1 MDNTETERKNFI
13 CILLEEVNLFIALA
27 LFLVMSFFLSGSET
41 ALTAVNR
48 MKVHLRAEQGDVKAQ
63 KLEKL
68 IAKPDRMITTI
79 LIGNN
84 ISNIML
90 PTLVTTIA
98 ITEGWEVGLAT
109 AILTVVLIIFGEVLP
124 KTIAATFADKIAYI
138 VAPVIGFLVVLFKP
152 LTWLLAQFTNIFIRI
167 ISKGSVKEAT
177 MTKEELRTMVD
188 IASTEGTFEADESE
202 RIKGVLDFP
211 HKDVSDV
218 MSTHR
223 TDTVG
228 ISIDLNYEEVRDLIL
243 DSSYTRYPV
252 YEESMDNVV
261 GLFYSKKL
269 IEWSMNPN
277 LTLAEL
283 MDDNPLF
290 VVQSVSVEKVFKLMM
305 AKKKHMA
312 VILDEYG
319 GTLGIVTHEDII
331 EEMIGQ
337 DIEDETDDEDDELVF
352 EINDSQLSCHGRL
365 EIEDV
370 NEMFEVEVPE
380 DHDTIAGF
388 VMQQLGHVPEVGE
401 EFTYENLHVIVNEM
415 DRNRIERLTITK
427 IAEPEEQ
434 EPVSENSAKRP

>member
-1 MDNTETERKNFI
+1 M
-13 CILLEEVNLFIALA
+13 FIALGF
-27 LFLVMSFFLSGSET
+27 FLMMSFFLSGSET

-48 MKVHLRAEQGDVKAQ
+48 MKVHLRAEQGDIKSQ
-63 KLEKL
+63 RLQKL

-84 ISNIML
+84 IANIML

-98 ITEGWEVGLAT
+98 ITRGWEVGVAT
-109 AILTVVLIIFGEVLP
+109 AVLTVVLILFGEVLP
-124 KTIAATFADKIAYI
+124 KTIAATFADKMAYI
-138 VAPVIGFLVVLFKP
+138 VAPVISILVAILRP
-152 LTWLLAQFTNIFIRI
+152 LTWLISQFTNIFIRV
-167 ISKGSVKEAT
+167 ISKGTVKEAT
-177 MTKEELRTMVD
+177 LTKEELRSMVD
-188 IASTEGTFEADESE
+188 IASTEGTFEEDESE
-202 RIKGVLDFP
+202 RIKGILDFP
-211 HKDVSDV
+211 NKDVSDV

-228 ISIDLNYEEVRDLIL
+228 ISIDSTYEEVRDLIL
-243 DSSYTRYPV
+243 ESSYTRYPV

-269 IEWSMNPN
+269 IEWSMDPN
-277 LTLAEL
+277 LTLQEL

-290 VVQSVSVEKVFKLMM
+290 VVQSVSVEKVFKMM
-305 AKKKHMA
+305 MSKKKHMA

-337 DIEDETDDEDDELVF
+337 DIEDETDIEDDELIF
-352 EINDSQLSCHGRL
+352 EMTDTQLVCHGRL

-370 NEMFEVEVPE
+370 NEMFEVDVPD

-388 VMQQLGHVPEVGE
+388 VMQQLGHVPDEGE
-401 EFTYENLHVIVNEM
+401 EFSYENLHVRINEM
-415 DRNRIERLTITK
+415 DRNRIMRLTITK
-427 IAEPEEQ
+427 QNEE
-434 EPVSENSAKRP
+434 EAFA

>member
-1 MDNTETERKNFI
+1 M
-13 CILLEEVNLFIALA
+13 FIALGI
-27 LFLVMSFFLSGSET
+27 FLIMSFFLSGSET

-48 MKVHLRAEQGDVKAQ
+48 MKVHLRAEQGDAKAQ
-63 KLEKL
+63 KLQKL

-84 ISNIML
+84 IANIML
-90 PTLVTTIA
+90 PTLVTMIA
-98 ITEGWEVGLAT
+98 ISRGWEVGVAT

-124 KTIAATFADKIAYI
+124 KTISATFADKVAYI
-138 VAPVIGFLVVLFKP
+138 VFPVISFLVVILLP
-152 LTWLLAQFTNIFIRI
+152 LTWLLAQFTNVFIRI
-167 ISKGSVKEAT
+167 ISKGTVKEAT

-188 IASTEGTFEADESE
+188 IASTEGTFEEEESE

-228 ISIDLNYEEVRDLIL
+228 ISIDSTYEEVRDLIL

-277 LTLAEL
+277 LTLEEL

-290 VVQSVSVEKVFKLMM
+290 VVQSVSVEKVFKMMM

-337 DIEDETDDEDDELVF
+337 DIEDETDEEDDELVF
-352 EINDSQLSCHGRL
+352 EMTDEVLSCHGRL

-370 NEMFEVEVPE
+370 NDMFNVEVPN

-388 VMQQLGHVPEVGE
+388 VMQQLGHVPDEGE
-401 EFTYENLHVIVNEM
+401 EFTYENLHVEINEM
-415 DRNRIERLTITK
+415 DRNRIVRLTITK
-427 IAEPEEQ
+427 KDEKEE
-434 EPVSENSAKRP
+434 EVLA

>member
-1 MDNTETERKNFI
+1 
-13 CILLEEVNLFIALA
+13 
-27 LFLVMSFFLSGSET
+27 MSFFFSGSET

-48 MKVHLRAEQGDVKAQ
+48 MKVHLRAEQGDVKSQ
-63 KLEKL
+63 KLQKL
-68 IAKPDRMITTI
+68 IAKPDRMITTL

-84 ISNIML
+84 IANIML

-98 ITEGWEVGLAT
+98 LTRGWEVGVAT

-124 KTIAATFADKIAYI
+124 KTIAATFSDKAAYLVFPAI
-138 VAPVIGFLVVLFKP
+138 SILVVLFKP

-167 ISKGSVKEAT
+167 ISKGAVKEAT

-188 IASTEGTFEADESE
+188 IASTEGTFEEEESE

-228 ISIDLNYEEVRDLIL
+228 IPIDSTYEEVRDLIL

-252 YEESMDNVV
+252 YEESLDNIV
-261 GLFYSKKL
+261 GMFLSKKL

-277 LTLAEL
+277 LTLTEL

-290 VVQSVSVEKVFKLMM
+290 VVQSVSVEKVFKMMM

-337 DIEDETDDEDDELVF
+337 DIEDETDEAEDELVF
-352 EINDSQLSCHGRL
+352 EITATQLTCHGRL

-370 NEMFEVEVPE
+370 NEMFHVEVPA
-380 DHDTIAGF
+380 DHDTIGGF
-388 VMQQLGHVPEVGE
+388 VMQQLGHVPEEGE
-401 EFTYENLHVIVNEM
+401 EFRYETLHVKIKEM
-415 DRNRIERLTITK
+415 DRNRIMRLTITK
-427 IAEPEEQ
+427 NANEEAMA
-434 EPVSENSAKRP
+434 NSV

>member
-1 MDNTETERKNFI
+1 M
-13 CILLEEVNLFIALA
+13 
-27 LFLVMSFFLSGSET
+27 VMSFFFSGSET

-48 MKVHLRAEQGDVKAQ
+48 MKVHLRAEQGDAKAQ
-63 KLEKL
+63 KLQKL
-68 IAKPDRMITTI
+68 IAKPDRMITTL

-84 ISNIML
+84 IANIML

-98 ITEGWEVGLAT
+98 LTRGWEVGIAT
-109 AILTVVLIIFGEVLP
+109 AILTLILIIFGEVLP
-124 KTIAATFADKIAYI
+124 KTIAATFSDKVAYL
-138 VAPVIGFLVVLFKP
+138 VFPVISFLVVVFKP
-152 LTWLLAQFTNIFIRI
+152 LTWLLAQFTNVFIRI
-167 ISKGSVKEAT
+167 ISKGTVKEAT

-188 IASTEGTFEADESE
+188 IASTEGTFEEEESE

-223 TDTVG
+223 TDAVG
-228 ISIDLNYEEVRDLIL
+228 IPIDSTYEEVRDLIL
-243 DSSYTRYPV
+243 ESSYTRYPV
-252 YEESMDNVV
+252 YEESLDNIV
-261 GLFYSKKL
+261 GLFLSKKL

-290 VVQSVSVEKVFKLMM
+290 VVQSVSVEKVFKMMM

-337 DIEDETDDEDDELVF
+337 DIEDETDEEEDELVF
-352 EINDSQLSCHGRL
+352 EMTDTRLTCHGRL

-370 NEMFEVEVPE
+370 NEMFNVEVPD

-388 VMQQLGHVPEVGE
+388 VMQQLGHVPEEGE
-401 EFTYENLHVIVNEM
+401 EFTYENLHVKINEM
-415 DRNRIERLTITK
+415 DRNRIMRLTITK
-427 IAEPEEQ
+427 NEDEEM
-434 EPVSENSAKRP
+434 VVNSL

>member
-1 MDNTETERKNFI
+1 M
-13 CILLEEVNLFIALA
+13 FIALGI
-27 LFLVMSFFLSGSET
+27 FLIMSFFLSGSET

-48 MKVHLRAEQGDVKAQ
+48 MKVHLRAEQGDDKAQ
-63 KLEKL
+63 KLQKL

-84 ISNIML
+84 VANIML
-90 PTLVTTIA
+90 PTLVTMIA
-98 ITEGWEVGLAT
+98 ISKGWEVGVAT

-124 KTIAATFADKIAYI
+124 KTISATFADKVAYI
-138 VAPVIGFLVVLFKP
+138 VFPVISFLVVILLP
-152 LTWLLAQFTNIFIRI
+152 LTWLLAQFTNVFIRI
-167 ISKGSVKEAT
+167 ISKGTVKEAT

-188 IASTEGTFEADESE
+188 IASTEGTFEEEESE

-228 ISIDLNYEEVRDLIL
+228 IAIDSTYEEVRDLIL

-277 LTLAEL
+277 LTLEEL

-290 VVQSVSVEKVFKLMM
+290 VVQSVSVEKVFKMMM

-337 DIEDETDDEDDELVF
+337 DIEDETDEEDDELVF
-352 EINDSQLSCHGRL
+352 EMTDEVLSCHGRL

-370 NEMFEVEVPE
+370 NDMFKVEVPN

-388 VMQQLGHVPEVGE
+388 VMQQLGHVPDEGE
-401 EFTYENLHVIVNEM
+401 EFTYENLHVEINEM
-415 DRNRIERLTITK
+415 DRNRIVRLTITK
-427 IAEPEEQ
+427 KDEKEE
-434 EPVSENSAKRP
+434 EVLA

>member
-1 MDNTETERKNFI
+1 M
-13 CILLEEVNLFIALA
+13 FIALGI
-27 LFLVMSFFLSGSET
+27 FLIMSFFLSGSET

-48 MKVHLRAEQGDVKAQ
+48 MKVHLRAEQGDAKAQ
-63 KLEKL
+63 KLQKL

-84 ISNIML
+84 IANIML
-90 PTLVTTIA
+90 PTLVTMIA
-98 ITEGWEVGLAT
+98 ISRGWEVGVAT
-109 AILTVVLIIFGEVLP
+109 AILTLVLIIFGEVLP
-124 KTIAATFADKIAYI
+124 KTISATFADKVAYI
-138 VAPVIGFLVVLFKP
+138 VFPVISFLVVILLP
-152 LTWLLAQFTNIFIRI
+152 LTWLLAQFTNVFIRI
-167 ISKGSVKEAT
+167 ISKGTVKEAT

-188 IASTEGTFEADESE
+188 IASTEGTFEEEESE

-228 ISIDLNYEEVRDLIL
+228 IAIDSTYEEVRDLIL

-277 LTLAEL
+277 LTLEEL

-290 VVQSVSVEKVFKLMM
+290 VVQSVSVEKVFKMMM

-337 DIEDETDDEDDELVF
+337 DIEDETDEEDDELVF
-352 EINDSQLSCHGRL
+352 EMTDEVLSCHGRL

-370 NEMFEVEVPE
+370 NDMFNVEVPN

-388 VMQQLGHVPEVGE
+388 VMQQLGHVPDEGE
-401 EFTYENLHVIVNEM
+401 EFTYENLHVEINEM
-415 DRNRIERLTITK
+415 DRNRIVRLTITK
-427 IAEPEEQ
+427 KEEK
-434 EPVSENSAKRP
+434 EEEVLA